1 MARRQMVGWRPG
13 TPSVCMG
20 PAVRAGSLSAG
31 AMRAVAGLLLAGVLW
46 PLPAHAHA
54 VLDRALPAPG
64 GSVGTPPAEAVLVF
78 SEPIDARFS
87 AVVVRDA
94 RGAQVSGPA
103 HAGDDGKT
111 LIAPLQPLPTGIFTV
126 RWRVLS
132 AVDGHVTSGVYAFGV
147 GETPTPD
154 SGAAQPRPEL
164 DRVLARWLALA
175 AALVLAGAVYARL
188 LVFEPAARTLASPVG
203 DLLRARLR
211 AVTRAAGGGVAVVLA
226 ADLLHQAHVVAAQT
240 GAGAAFL
247 WDSRTGQA
255 ALLGIVAALATSV
268 LAGRPRGPSAPSPGG
283 LPSVAPS
290 RGGLPPVQ
298 ASSGGSPPVAPSPGG
313 LPSGGLASGVF
324 SLQAGPRLHAP
335 RFRGREVLT
344 AATASLVLLTF
355 TLTAH
360 APPAGPLAV
369 AADWLHLAGAAAWLG
384 GLAAL
389 VLAVRGLDDAVRADL
404 ARVVVRPVSRLA
416 AAGLLVTA
424 GTGLYAAWL
433 QVPAL
438 RALVTTT
445 YGLALHVKLLLLLP
459 LLAFAAV
466 NRFLL
471 RPQLERHA
479 HAGLARRFVR
489 SVAGE
494 VGVAT
499 AIVLAAG
506 VLTTTPPARSPY
518 GAGARTAVLL
528 VGLAGETK
536 VQLVVDPARP
546 GRNRY
551 EVTLD
556 ASRDSG
562 QDARVLLRFVKLDED
577 LTPTAVVLSPAG
589 GGRFEAQG
597 GHLGAAGWWEV
608 EVVLRRRGAPDV
620 STFFALDLGNGL
632 PAQRDPE
639 ALRLLQEA
647 REAPLGTWREWEQVT
662 DGAGSL
668 VITQYRLAPPD
679 RLHLRSRYEL
689 AATGAAGQTEVVV
702 IADQRYER
710 RDGGPWVR
718 TTLRQPV
725 IAEGH
730 RVYLKLAE
738 HVALGREGRCDD
750 EPCRVVLWT
759 NPGGSPTFA
768 AWIGQ
773 RTLRVHRLYMRAPA
787 HYMTVRPSPPEAGV
801 VITAPR

>member
-1 MARRQMVGWRPG
+1 MRAR
-13 TPSVCMG
+13 SL
-20 PAVRAGSLSAG
+20 PARA
-31 AMRAVAGLLLAGVLW
+31 MYAVAGLLLAGVLW
-46 PLPAHAHA
+46 PLPVRAHA
-54 VLDRALPAPG
+54 VFDRALPAPG

-94 RGAQVSGPA
+94 RGAQVSGPV

-111 LIAPLQPLPTGIFTV
+111 LIVPLQPLPTGVFTV

-147 GETPTPD
+147 GESPTSD

-164 DRVLARWLALA
+164 DRVVARWLALA

-203 DLLRARLR
+203 DLLRTRLR
-211 AVTRAAGGGVAVVLA
+211 ATTRAAGGGLAVVLA
-226 ADLLHQAHVVAAQT
+226 ADLLHQAHLVAAQT

-255 ALLGIVAALATSV
+255 AVLGIVAALATSV
-268 LAGRPRGPSAPSPGG
+268 LAGRPRGPGAPSHGGLPSVAPSPGG
-283 LPSVAPS
+283 LPSV
-290 RGGLPPVQ
+290 Q
-298 ASSGGSPPVAPSPGG
+298 ASSGGPPPVGPSPGGFPSVDPSPGG
-313 LPSGGLASGVF
+313 LPPVGRSSSELPSGGLTSGAF
-324 SLQAGPRLHAP
+324 SRQARRRLHAP
-335 RFRGREVLT
+335 RPRAREVLT
-344 AATASLVLLTF
+344 AATASVVLLTF

-404 ARVVVRPVSRLA
+404 ARRVVRPVSRLA

-506 VLTTTPPARSPY
+506 VLTTTPPARSTY
-518 GAGARTAVLL
+518 GAGARTAALL

-551 EVTLD
+551 DVALD
-556 ASRDSG
+556 ASLGSG

-597 GHLGAAGWWEV
+597 DHLGVAGWWEV

>member
-1 MARRQMVGWRPG
+1 MRSRFGGSFRGGRWKVMSLPVRMDRTTRATDATVRVA
-13 TPSVCMG
+13 CA
-20 PAVRAGSLSAG
+20 AVL
-31 AMRAVAGLLLAGVLW
+31 VLLAGVLW
-46 PLPAHAHA
+46 PLPARAHA

-64 GSVGTPPAEAVLVF
+64 ASVGTPPAEVVLVF

-94 RGAQVSGPA
+94 RGAQVSGPV
-103 HAGDDGKT
+103 HAGDDGRT
-111 LIAPLQPLPTGIFTV
+111 LIASLPSLPTGVFTV

-132 AVDGHVTSGVYAFGV
+132 AVDGHVTSGVYLFGV
-147 GETPTPD
+147 GESPAPD
-154 SGAAQPRPEL
+154 RGAAQPRPEL

-188 LVFEPAARTLASPVG
+188 LAFEPVARRLAPPAG

-211 AVTRAAGGGVAVVLA
+211 AVTRAAGSGVAVVLA
-226 ADLLHQAHVVAAQT
+226 ADLLHQAHLVAASG

-247 WDSRTGQA
+247 WDSRTGQVA
-255 ALLGIVAALATSV
+255 FLGIVAAVVTAA
-268 LAGRPRGPSAPSPGG
+268 LAGRPGGSGGRLPSSRSPGDSASQARRH
-283 LPSVAPS
+283 PHT
-290 RGGLPPVQ
+290 RGIQGRD
-298 ASSGGSPPVAPSPGG
+298 A
-313 LPSGGLASGVF
+313 LA
-324 SLQAGPRLHAP
+324 
-335 RFRGREVLT
+335 
-344 AATASLVLLTF
+344 AATASAMLLAF

-360 APPAGPLAV
+360 APPAGPLAMV
-369 AADWLHLAGAAAWLG
+369 ADWLHLAGAAAWLG
-384 GLAAL
+384 GLAVL
-389 VLAVRGLDDAVRADL
+389 VLVVRGLDDTARADV
-404 ARVVVRPVSRLA
+404 ARLVVRPLSRLA

-424 GTGLYAAWL
+424 ATGLYAAWL

-471 RPQLERHA
+471 RPQLERQA
-479 HAGLARRFVR
+479 HPGLTRRFVR
-489 SVAGE
+489 SVTGE

-506 VLTTTPPARSPY
+506 VLTTTPPARSTY
-518 GAGARTAVLL
+518 GASAQTATLL
-528 VGLAGETK
+528 VGLAGDTK

-551 EVTLD
+551 EVTFD
-556 ASRDSG
+556 ALSNAA
-562 QDARVLLRFVKLDED
+562 QDGRVLLRFVKLDED
-577 LTPTAVVLSPAG
+577 LTPTAVVLTPAG

-597 GHLGAAGWWEV
+597 DHLAAAGWWEV
-608 EVVLRRRGAPDV
+608 EVVLRRRGVPDV

-639 ALRLLQEA
+639 ALHLLQEA
-647 REAPLGTWREWEQVT
+647 REAPLGAWREWEQVT

-679 RLHLRSRYEL
+679 RLHLRARYAL
-689 AATGAAGQTEVVV
+689 APTGAVGQTEVVV
-702 IADQRYER
+702 IGDQRYER
-710 RDGGPWVR
+710 RDGGPWVH

-738 HVALGREGRCDD
+738 HVALGRAGRCDD

-759 NPGGSPTFA
+759 NPGGSPAFA

-787 HYMTVRPSPPEAGV
+787 HYMTVRPSPPDARV